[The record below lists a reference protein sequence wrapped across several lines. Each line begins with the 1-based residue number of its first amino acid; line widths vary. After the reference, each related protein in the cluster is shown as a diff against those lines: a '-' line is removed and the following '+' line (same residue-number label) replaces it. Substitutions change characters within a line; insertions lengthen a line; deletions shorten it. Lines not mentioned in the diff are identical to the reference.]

1 MPGGL
6 GKHEAKAT
14 RVMGWGELGA
24 GVVSG
29 TGWGIKAVRGTSCG
43 AGAACGVGW
52 GVGATYGMSWSVG
65 TARGMATFSEVL
77 TKKRGRVE
85 QLGKPQ
91 DRMRR
96 GSPSHREVCQMRQK
110 GRLTC

>member
-1 MPGGL
+1 V
-6 GKHEAKAT
+6 KHEAKAT
-14 RVMGWGELGA
+14 CVMGWGELGT

-29 TGWGIKAVRGTSCG
+29 TGWGIEALRGTSCG
-43 AGAACGVGW
+43 GGATCGVGW
-52 GVGATYGMSWSVG
+52 GVRAMCGMSSSVG
-65 TARGMATFSEVL
+65 TVRGMATFSEVL

-96 GSPSHREVCQMRQK
+96 GSQSHREVCRMRQK